1 MNRPYDDGNK
11 YESLRER
18 IIGLG
23 EHSIRKSYYPEL
35 QERLAELEKFRSL
48 LDQSND
54 AIFLVQ
60 IPSGILMD
68 VNESACSQLGYKKE
82 DLLNRPMG
90 NITDDGRIETFL
102 GNGKILQGERQ
113 TLNIIMKKSN
123 GHDLP
128 VEMTVRIVN
137 FNNIVYAVIVARDIT
152 ERIKAEEEKKKLQ
165 SQILHAQKLESLGI
179 LAGGIAHD
187 FNNILAGILGHIDLA
202 LTDPSVGPNLRNR
215 LEQIRNSSIRASEL
229 TRQMLAYAGLGKFS
243 IQPVN
248 LSTLAEDTAK
258 LMELSISKKHIL
270 KYNFQE
276 KLPLFYGDMTHLRQV
291 ITNLIINASEAI
303 GEKDGIIKISTGTMK
318 CDASYL
324 AETYLHENLSAG
336 LYIYLE
342 VTDTGCGIPKENQ
355 DKIFDP
361 FFTTKFTGRGLGL
374 AAVLGIIRYHKGTIK
389 IKSEPDI
396 GTTIKLLFPAFSLIT
411 EEKEKNEISLRQWK
425 GTILIVDDEECICI
439 VTKAIL
445 EELGFTTITA
455 GNGREG
461 VELFKKHDKEIC
473 AIILDITMP
482 KMSGIDAL
490 KEIRLINNK
499 VKIIL
504 TSGYEGKAAFKDY
517 IDENTDEFLQK
528 PFEIKELIEMFEKI
542 LPQAFRNDS

>member
-1 MNRPYDDGNK
+1 MKKPYDGENNH
-11 YESLRER
+11 ESLRER

-23 EHSIRKSYYPEL
+23 EHSVRKSYYPEL

-68 VNESACSQLGYKKE
+68 LNESACSQLGYKKE
-82 DLLNRPMG
+82 DLMNRPFG
-90 NITDDGRIETFL
+90 NITDDERIKKFL
-102 GNGKILQGERQ
+102 GNEKILQGERQ
-113 TLNIIMKKSN
+113 TLNIIMKKRNSQ
-123 GHDLP
+123 DFP

-137 FNNIVYAVIVARDIT
+137 FNDIGYAVIVARDIT

-165 SQILHAQKLESLGI
+165 TQILHAQKLESLGV

-187 FNNILAGILGHIDLA
+187 FNNILTGILGHIDLA
-202 LTDPSVGPNLRNR
+202 LTDLSIGQTLRNR
-215 LEQIRNSSIRASEL
+215 LEQIRISSIRAAEL

-248 LSTLAEDTAK
+248 LSHLVKDTEK
-258 LMELSISKKHIL
+258 LLEVSIPKRYIL

-276 KLPLFYGDMTHLRQV
+276 NLPLFYCDISQLHQV
-291 ITNLIINASEAI
+291 IINLVINASEAI
-303 GEKDGIIKISTGTMK
+303 GEKGGIITINTGTMK
-318 CDASYL
+318 CDKSYL
-324 AETYLHENLSAG
+324 AETYLHENLSEG

-342 VTDTGCGIPKENQ
+342 VTDSGCGIPEENQ

-374 AAVLGIIRYHKGTIK
+374 AAVLGVVKCHKGTIK
-389 IKSEPDI
+389 IISEPEK
-396 GTTIKLLFPAFSLIT
+396 GTAIRLLFPAFIT
-411 EEKEKNEISLRQWK
+411 KIEEKTEVNLSQWNGK
-425 GTILIVDDEECICI
+425 ILVVDDEECVCI
-439 VTKAIL
+439 VTKVIL
-445 EELGFTTITA
+445 KKLGFTAMTA
-455 GNGREG
+455 SNGKEG
-461 VELFKKHDKEIC
+461 LELLRKHGEEIC

-482 KMSGIDAL
+482 KMDGIETL

-504 TSGYEGKAAFKDY
+504 TSGYENKVTFKDY
-517 IDENTDEFLQK
+517 IEKETDGFLQK
-528 PFEIKELIEMFEKI
+528 PFEIKDMVEIFEKI
-542 LPQAFRNDS
+542 LPEAFINEKG

>member
-1 MNRPYDDGNK
+1 MNRPYDDENK

-68 VNESACSQLGYKKE
+68 VNESACSQLGYKKD
-82 DLLNRPMG
+82 DLLKKPFG
-90 NITDDGRIETFL
+90 NITDDERIKKLLENEKIIDEGRQ
-102 GNGKILQGERQ
+102 ILK
-113 TLNIIMKKSN
+113 IIMKKSN
-123 GHDLP
+123 SHDLP

-137 FNNIVYAVIVARDIT
+137 FNSIFYAVIVARDIT

-165 SQILHAQKLESLGI
+165 KQVLHAQKLESLGI

-187 FNNILAGILGHIDLA
+187 FNNILTGILGHVDLA
-202 LTDPSVGPNLRNR
+202 LRDMSAGSALRNR
-215 LEQIRNSSIRASEL
+215 LEQIRTSSIRASEL

-243 IQPVN
+243 IQPAN
-248 LSTLAEDTAK
+248 LSSLAEDTGK
-258 LMELSISKKHIL
+258 LMELSIPKKHIL
-270 KYNFQE
+270 KYNFHE
-276 KLPLFYGDMTHLRQV
+276 NLPLCYCDISQLRQV
-291 ITNLIINASEAI
+291 IMNLIINASEAI
-303 GEKDGIIKISTGTMK
+303 GEKDGIITITTGTMK
-318 CDASYL
+318 CDTAYL
-324 AETYLHENLSAG
+324 AESYLHENLLEG
-336 LYIYLE
+336 LYIYIE
-342 VTDTGCGIPKENQ
+342 ITDTGCGIPKDNQ

-374 AAVLGIIRYHKGTIK
+374 AAVLGIIRYHRGTIK
-389 IKSEPDI
+389 LISEPDR
-396 GTTIKLLFPAFSLIT
+396 GTTIRLLFPAFTFIA
-411 EEKEKNEISLRQWK
+411 EEKTEKHSEINLPKWK
-425 GTILIVDDEECICI
+425 GKILVVDDEECICI

-445 EELGFTTITA
+445 EELGFTVITA
-455 GNGREG
+455 GDGKEG
-461 VELFKKHDKEIC
+461 LELFKKHEEEIC

-482 KMSGIDAL
+482 KMSGIEAL
-490 KEIRLINNK
+490 QEIRLINNN
-499 VKIIL
+499 VKIII

-517 IDENTDEFLQK
+517 IEGKTDWFLQK
-528 PFEIKELIEMFEKI
+528 PFEIKELVEILEKI
-542 LPQAFRNDS
+542 GL

>member
-1 MNRPYDDGNK
+1 MNRPYDEENK
-11 YESLRER
+11 DESLRER

-23 EHSIRKSYYPEL
+23 EHSVRKSYYPEL

-54 AIFLVQ
+54 AIFLIK
-60 IPSGILMD
+60 IPSGMLMD
-68 VNESACSQLGYKKE
+68 MNESACSQLGYKKE

-102 GNGKILQGERQ
+102 GNGKILQGKRQ

-165 SQILHAQKLESLGI
+165 SQILHAQKLESLGV

-215 LEQIRNSSIRASEL
+215 LEQIRTSSIRASEL

-258 LMELSISKKHIL
+258 LM
-270 KYNFQE
+270 
-276 KLPLFYGDMTHLRQV
+276 
-291 ITNLIINASEAI
+291 
-303 GEKDGIIKISTGTMK
+303 
-318 CDASYL
+318 
-324 AETYLHENLSAG
+324 
-336 LYIYLE
+336 
-342 VTDTGCGIPKENQ
+342 
-355 DKIFDP
+355 
-361 FFTTKFTGRGLGL
+361 
-374 AAVLGIIRYHKGTIK
+374 
-389 IKSEPDI
+389 
-396 GTTIKLLFPAFSLIT
+396 
-411 EEKEKNEISLRQWK
+411 
-425 GTILIVDDEECICI
+425 
-439 VTKAIL
+439 
-445 EELGFTTITA
+445 
-455 GNGREG
+455 
-461 VELFKKHDKEIC
+461 
-473 AIILDITMP
+473 
-482 KMSGIDAL
+482 
-490 KEIRLINNK
+490 
-499 VKIIL
+499 
-504 TSGYEGKAAFKDY
+504 
-517 IDENTDEFLQK
+517 
-528 PFEIKELIEMFEKI
+528 
-542 LPQAFRNDS
+542 

>member
-1 MNRPYDDGNK
+1 MNRPYDEENK
-11 YESLRER
+11 DESLRER

-23 EHSIRKSYYPEL
+23 EHSVRKSYYPEL

-60 IPSGILMD
+60 IPSGMLMD

-165 SQILHAQKLESLGI
+165 KQVLHAQKLESLGI

-187 FNNILAGILGHIDLA
+187 FNNILTGILGHIELA
-202 LTDPSVGPNLRNR
+202 LMDMSIEPTLRNR
-215 LEQIRNSSIRASEL
+215 LEQIRISSIKASEL
-229 TRQMLAYAGLGKFS
+229 TRQMLSYAGLGKFS
-243 IQPVN
+243 IQPAN
-248 LSTLAEDTAK
+248 LSSLAEDTGK
-258 LMELSISKKHIL
+258 LMELSIPENHIL

-276 KLPLFYGDMTHLRQV
+276 NLPLFYCDISQLCQIIM
-291 ITNLIINASEAI
+291 NLIINASEAI
-303 GEKDGIIKISTGTMK
+303 GEKDGIITINTGTIK
-318 CDASYL
+318 CDTAYL
-324 AETYLHENLSAG
+324 AESYLHENLPEG
-336 LYIYLE
+336 LYIYIE
-342 VTDTGCGIPKENQ
+342 VTDTGCGIPKDNQ

-374 AAVLGIIRYHKGTIK
+374 AAVLGIIRYHRGTIK
-389 IKSEPDI
+389 LISEPQR
-396 GTTIKLLFPAFSLIT
+396 GTTIRLLFPAFTFIT
-411 EEKEKNEISLRQWK
+411 EEKTEKQSELNLPQWK
-425 GTILIVDDEECICI
+425 GKILVVDDEECICI

-445 EELGFTTITA
+445 EELGFTVLTA
-455 GNGREG
+455 GDGKEG
-461 VELFKKHDKEIC
+461 LELFKKYGAEIC
-473 AIILDITMP
+473 AIILDVTMP
-482 KMSGIDAL
+482 KMSGIEAL
-490 KEIRLINNK
+490 QEIRLINNK
-499 VKIIL
+499 VKIII
-504 TSGYEGKAAFKDY
+504 TSGYESKADFEDY
-517 IDENTDEFLQK
+517 IDGKTDWFLQK
-528 PFEIKELIEMFEKI
+528 PFEIKELVEILEKI
-542 LPQAFRNDS
+542 GL